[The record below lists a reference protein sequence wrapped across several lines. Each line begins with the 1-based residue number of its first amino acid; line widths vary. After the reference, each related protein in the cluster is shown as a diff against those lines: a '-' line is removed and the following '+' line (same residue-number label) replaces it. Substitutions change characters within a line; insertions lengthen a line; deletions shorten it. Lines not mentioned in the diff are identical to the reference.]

1 MEITAINNLTMAA
14 APNGAGDVVPSPET
28 HEEIKYEPSDD
39 ISSANKETASNT
51 DTTVNQKELEK
62 TIVNINKMI
71 ESMDTSL
78 QFYIHKDSGRIAV
91 KVINNKSKEVIREIP
106 SEEIL
111 NLAAK
116 LNDTTG
122 LIIDKKI

>member
-1 MEITAINNLTMAA
+1 MEITAINNLPMAT
-14 APNGAGDVVPSPET
+14 APNGNGDVVPSQET
-28 HEEIKYEPSDD
+28 HEETRYEPPDD
-39 ISSANKETASNT
+39 MSTANKGTASNA
-51 DTTVNQKELEK
+51 DMAVNQKELEK

-91 KVINNKSKEVIREIP
+91 KVINNKSKEVILEIP

>member
-1 MEITAINNLTMAA
+1 M
-14 APNGAGDVVPSPET
+14 
-28 HEEIKYEPSDD
+28 
-39 ISSANKETASNT
+39 SSANKETAGNT
-51 DTTVNQKELEK
+51 DMAVNQKELEK

-91 KVINNKSKEVIREIP
+91 KVINNKSKEVILEIP

>member
-28 HEEIKYEPSDD
+28 HEEIKYEPPDD

>member
-1 MEITAINNLTMAA
+1 MEITAINNLPMAA

-28 HEEIKYEPSDD
+28 HEEKRYEPPDD
-39 ISSANKETASNT
+39 MSSANKETAGNT
-51 DTTVNQKELEK
+51 DMAVNQKELEK

-91 KVINNKSKEVIREIP
+91 KVINNKSKEVILEIP

>member
-1 MEITAINNLTMAA
+1 MEITAINNLPMAA

-28 HEEIKYEPSDD
+28 HEEIKYEPPDD
-39 ISSANKETASNT
+39 ISSTNKEAASNT
-51 DTTVNQKELEK
+51 ETAVNQKELEK

-91 KVINNKSKEVIREIP
+91 KVINNKSKEVILEIP

>member
-1 MEITAINNLTMAA
+1 MEITAINNLPMAT
-14 APNGAGDVVPSPET
+14 APNGNGDVVPSQET
-28 HEEIKYEPSDD
+28 HEETRYEPTDD
-39 ISSANKETASNT
+39 MSTANKGTASNA
-51 DTTVNQKELEK
+51 DMAVNQKELEK

-91 KVINNKSKEVIREIP
+91 KVINNKSKEVILEIP